1 MLRGFYSIALAVCL
15 AVQSVAAGPPAFT
28 AIVSGGPATTVGD
41 VQVVNT
47 MAAFPKD
54 VVETH
59 SNNLAKLTFQGNI
72 LTLLGH
78 SKITLLPDAA
88 QLQGGGIVVSTATK
102 YEVRGE
108 CFSVVPVAAT
118 AKFSVT
124 PYAGRMYVHAEQGDL
139 LVKKTGAAS
148 QREVRVPQG
157 KTLAITHACKPGGRL
172 DFASDNDTAYK
183 IAMNGAAAAGVM
195 TVCSLP
201 TGKHSMSAESRVCWH

>member
-1 MLRGFYSIALAVCL
+1 MLRGFYSVALAVCL
-15 AVQSVAAGPPAFT
+15 AVQSVAAGPAFT
-28 AIVSGGPATTVGD
+28 AVVSGGPATTVGD

-88 QLQGGGIVVSTATK
+88 QLQGGGIVVSTQTK
-102 YEVRGE
+102 YEVHAE
-108 CFSVVPVAAT
+108 CLSVVPVSAA
-118 AKFSVT
+118 ARFSVT
-124 PYAGRMYVHAEQGDL
+124 PYAGRIYVHAEQGEV
-139 LVKKTGAAS
+139 LVKKTAS
-148 QREVRVPQG
+148 VQREVRIPEG
-157 KTLAITHACKPGGRL
+157 KTLAITHACKPGGLL
-172 DFASDNDTAYK
+172 DFATDNDMAYK
-183 IAMNGAAAAGVM
+183 IAMGGAAAAGVG